1 MPERCDQY
9 DGDEGQER
17 LRAALGLQDLL
28 SGEAA
33 AIEKIARL
41 ATLWTYEAGETI
53 IDQEG
58 GGDDLF
64 FILQGSV
71 RICANKR
78 EIRIRKARC
87 HVGEIA
93 LIDPEGGRSADV
105 IALDRCV
112 VARVEG
118 QDFRRLA
125 DSPGNQLWRT
135 MARILSDRLREHTSR
150 VRIPNSRPQIFLGS
164 TSEARPVMHALRN
177 SLDDGVWAHFRPW
190 DGDIFQASSTT
201 IEDLEQLFRQ
211 VDFAILLA
219 THEDWT
225 RSRGRGRASP
235 RDNIILEIGLGM
247 GSMGRG
253 RTYVVTPRRPP
264 DEVKWPTDLL
274 GVNFEHFD
282 DGSKPGWLGRI
293 LGRRPNYSRFEKA
306 ILDEMVSDVADRL
319 RRRME
324 NEGPI

>member
-1 MPERCDQY
+1 VPERYDQY
-9 DGDEGQER
+9 EGDEGQER

-28 SGEAA
+28 AGEAT
-33 AIEKIARL
+33 AIEAVARF
-41 ATLWTYEAGETI
+41 ATLWTYESGETI
-53 IDQEG
+53 IDQKG

-64 FILQGSV
+64 FILQGSA

-105 IALDRCV
+105 IALERCV
-112 VARVEG
+112 VARLEG
-118 QDFRRLA
+118 RDFRTLA
-125 DSPGNQLWRT
+125 DSPGNHLWRT
-135 MARILSDRLREHTSR
+135 MARILSDRLREHTER
-150 VRIPNSRPQIFLGS
+150 VRTPNIRPQIFLGS
-164 TSEARPVMHALRN
+164 TSEARPVMRALKEA
-177 SLDDGVWAHFRPW
+177 LDDGIWAHFRPW

-211 VDFAILLA
+211 VDFAVLLA
-219 THEDWT
+219 TDEDWA
-225 RSRGRGRASP
+225 RSRGHTKASP

-247 GSMGRG
+247 GSIGRG

-264 DEVKWPTDLL
+264 GEVKWPTDLL

-282 DGSKPGWLGRI
+282 DNPRSGRLRRLLGPQPAYSKLTQA
-293 LGRRPNYSRFEKA
+293 S
-306 ILDEMVSDVADRL
+306 LDEMVSDVADRL

-324 NEGPI
+324 KEGPI